1 LVYLLD
7 ASALITGERDAYP
20 LRRFRIFWEWLEYC
34 GGLGQVKIPA
44 EQYEEIVA
52 GNGEL
57 VDWLKHAER
66 RSALLL
72 NEEASVDLVRRVV
85 TEGYADDL
93 DDNEIARISGDAF
106 LISYALVSRSERTIV
121 TFEVSSPRKL
131 RANRK
136 VPDVCASLN
145 VPCCTLYNMVDA
157 LDFTT
162 DWTP

>member
-1 LVYLLD
+1 M
-7 ASALITGERDAYP
+7 
-20 LRRFRIFWEWLEYC
+20 
-34 GGLGQVKIPA
+34 
-44 EQYEEIVA
+44 A

-85 TEGYADDL
+85 NEGYADDL

-106 LISYALVSRSERTIV
+106 LISYALVSRNDRTIV

-136 VPDVCASLN
+136 VPDVCASLS
-145 VPCCTLYNMVDA
+145 VPCCTLYHMVDA